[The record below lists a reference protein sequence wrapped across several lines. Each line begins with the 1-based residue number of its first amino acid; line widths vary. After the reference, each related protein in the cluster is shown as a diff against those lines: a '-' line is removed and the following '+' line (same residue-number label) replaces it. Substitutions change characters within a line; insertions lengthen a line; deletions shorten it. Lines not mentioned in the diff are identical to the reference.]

1 MRSLATPT
9 MTDLIYIAVTI
20 GFFLIGALYARF
32 CDTL

>member
-1 MRSLATPT
+1 MRSLATPI

>member
-1 MRSLATPT
+1 
-9 MTDLIYIAVTI
+9 MTDLIYIAATL

>member
-9 MTDLIYIAVTI
+9 MTDLIYIAATL